1 MSTTAVAIPV
11 FQPLSEEM
19 SECIRVASRAEVDE
33 TDEADGFARLVDK
46 ISAAG
51 DPASVT
57 ILIPEGG
64 PGRLE
69 SETFSA
75 LSRGA
80 FCFCKVQGMPGARST
95 YGVCS
100 DYSEGYGVRPIP
112 IGTLIRFHTP
122 DFFLVAKSFLLD
134 ATSSAVVILGE
145 KRAHGEMSAIGGIIS
160 RQVRK
165 ICHG

>member
-33 TDEADGFARLVDK
+33 TDEADEFARLVDT

-51 DPASVT
+51 VPTSAT

-69 SETFSA
+69 SET
-75 LSRGA
+75 LS
-80 FCFCKVQGMPGARST
+80 
-95 YGVCS
+95 
-100 DYSEGYGVRPIP
+100 
-112 IGTLIRFHTP
+112 
-122 DFFLVAKSFLLD
+122 
-134 ATSSAVVILGE
+134 VVVL
-145 KRAHGEMSAIGGIIS
+145 SAIAKCRGCLVLGQPS
-160 RQVRK
+160 ASVQTTPK
-165 ICHG
+165 AMECAQYPLGH

>member
-19 SECIRVASRAEVDE
+19 TECIRVASRAEVDE
-33 TDEADGFARLVDK
+33 TDEADRFARLVDK
-46 ISAAG
+46 ISAA
-51 DPASVT
+51 PASPT

-95 YGVCS
+95 FGVCS
-100 DYSEGYGVRPIP
+100 DYSEGCGVRPIP
-112 IGTLIRFHTP
+112 MGIRRWPYVPRLPFP
-122 DFFLVAKSFLLD
+122 P
-134 ATSSAVVILGE
+134 
-145 KRAHGEMSAIGGIIS
+145 
-160 RQVRK
+160 
-165 ICHG
+165 